1 MEALAQIA
9 AQLGLDSSFF
19 ILFGMMFVLY
29 LLLSA
34 VYLKPFQHLLHDRK
48 LKTEGAKKEA
58 EELKTRA
65 EQQFQ
70 SYKTRLKAAHENARS
85 VLNDSEATARKEEG
99 RIIGEAA
106 NKAKNSLQEMQK
118 DLAAQRKAIID
129 TLAGDISGIANDIAT
144 KVMGR
149 R

>member
-9 AQLGLDSSFF
+9 AQLGLDSSFYF
-19 ILFGMMFVLY
+19 LFGMMFVLY

-70 SYKTRLKAAHENARS
+70 SYKTRLKAAHESARA
-85 VLNDSEATARKEEG
+85 VLNETEAAARKEEG
-99 RIIGEAA
+99 RLIGDA
-106 NKAKNSLQEMQK
+106 
-118 DLAAQRKAIID
+118 
-129 TLAGDISGIANDIAT
+129 
-144 KVMGR
+144 
-149 R
+149 